1 MTMREVMIAAS
12 RKAGASE
19 EWIAQCQS
27 NADRLLLKEAGLASL
42 SSVDKEFE
50 LKPGRTY
57 EEMIDE
63 LSLILPKIWSLSPKD
78 RADLENGAIQKHK
91 NNVKKN

>member
-1 MTMREVMIAAS
+1 MREVMIAAS

-27 NADRLLLKEAGLASL
+27 NADRLLFQEAGMASL
-42 SSVDKEFE
+42 SYMDKEFK

-57 EEMIDE
+57 EEMIDD
-63 LSLILPKIWSLSPKD
+63 LSLILPKIWSLSPKE
-78 RADLENGAIQKHK
+78 RADLESGAIQKLR
-91 NNVKKN
+91 NNSKKN